1 MQSTVTISKPTLWT
15 SRVLSALP
23 VLLILFGSVLKLMKT
38 ASVIEGFARSGVP
51 EKLILPVGLIE
62 LTCVV
67 VYLIPRTAVLGAIL
81 MTGLL
86 GGATIT
92 GLRIADP
99 TYPMPVILGM
109 MAWGGLYLR
118 DVRLR
123 ELIPLR
129 KSTSEVLTQKP
140 PCGDSR
146 LRLSSRAQRGVEAL
160 SAP

>member
-1 MQSTVTISKPTLWT
+1 M
-15 SRVLSALP
+15 SALP

-51 EKLILPVGLIE
+51 ERLIIPVGTIE
-62 LTCVV
+62 LLCVV

-92 GLRIADP
+92 GLRIGDP
-99 TYPMPVILGM
+99 SYPLPVILGM
-109 MAWGGLYLR
+109 LAWGGLYMR
-118 DVRLR
+118 DLRLR

-129 KSTSEVLTQKP
+129 
-140 PCGDSR
+140 R
-146 LRLSSRAQRGVEAL
+146 LQAGMDHWPQ
-160 SAP
+160 